1 MEEGQRR
8 SFNAMPRLTL
18 GAGTH
23 AVQVP
28 TQADTIFVSAV
39 ATGLCIGTTSLSAM
53 SATMFAVRSSKVLA
67 KGLSVRAAPVSH
79 ANDMPMQCEA
89 RSGAATIAPSKS
101 STDACR
107 VFYIIDFIGGPAR
120 TRTWNQTVMSRQ
132 L

>member
-79 ANDMPMQCEA
+79 PNDMLMQCKALTPA
-89 RSGAATIAPSKS
+89 RRLPSKS
-101 STDACR
+101 STNACR
-107 VFYIIDFIGGPAR
+107 VFYVIDLIGGPAR